1 MSKKVCEPI
10 KLTVDSL
17 TQLYHLIDASI
28 NNYDIYVKQ
37 IKVRK
42 NYSCIDTTRYEVKL
56 YERKD
61 DEQSNINN

>member
-1 MSKKVCEPI
+1 MSKSICEPI

-37 IKVRK
+37 VKVNTNK
-42 NYSCIDTTRYEVKL
+42 YSGIYITRFEVSI
-56 YERKD
+56 YERKE
-61 DEQSNINN
+61 DE